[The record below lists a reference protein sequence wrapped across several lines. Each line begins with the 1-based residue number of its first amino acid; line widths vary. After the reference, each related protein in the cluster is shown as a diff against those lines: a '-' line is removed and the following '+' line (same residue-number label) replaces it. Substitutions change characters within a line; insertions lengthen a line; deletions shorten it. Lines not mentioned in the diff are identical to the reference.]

1 MQNADGLG
9 RCHLGQ
15 TLLYDTVANLS
26 WSVGVTHHSINVVVD
41 TILGQPWL
49 PAVEIGREVPVPISE
64 EDCVVR
70 PSLVLPHS
78 SSHGRYKDCFNWEYG
93 DFPEGGLTSER
104 CAVEPGARSML
115 EK

>member
-1 MQNADGLG
+1 MQSADGLG

-64 EDCVVR
+64 EDCIVR
-70 PSLVLPHS
+70 PSLVLPDHPLIVYS
-78 SSHGRYKDCFNWEYG
+78 RIASTGNTEIFRK
-93 DFPEGGLTSER
+93 
-104 CAVEPGARSML
+104 AV
-115 EK
+115 

>member
-1 MQNADGLG
+1 MPPWANTVIRHG
-9 RCHLGQ
+9 RELIMVGRRHTSQYQRCRG
-15 TLLYDTVANLS
+15 YDTGTTLAA
-26 WSVGVTHHSINVVVD
+26 G
-41 TILGQPWL
+41 G
-49 PAVEIGREVPVPISE
+49 EIGREVPVPISE

-115 EK
+115 